1 MRYILLV
8 LISGLIGWFT
18 NYIAVLMLFKPRKPI
33 KILFFTLHGIFP
45 KRQALIAEK
54 IGKMVSSELLSVTD
68 IQEKMSSPGTTNKIS
83 QKIETKIDQYLN
95 VVFPSKYPVMSIF
108 IGNGMRTKIKNEV
121 MQEVKQMAPQVIH
134 EMVSDIGQSLNI
146 EETIKEKV
154 KLLSSE
160 KLEKILND
168 ILKNEFTFIEWIG
181 GILGLMIGLIQVL
194 ILILFP

>member
-68 IQEKMSSPGTTNKIS
+68 IQEKMSSPSTTNKIS

-121 MQEVKQMAPQVIH
+121 MQEVNHLAPQVIH